1 MRGIAV
7 RYDLLLYMS
16 CPYDIYLDRD
26 EKTFCKPEEATGW
39 NIASELSLRMLES
52 KDRWQTQTADEVL
65 NLTSRPEPLA
75 GWAAKVKFPPRACI
89 ESSVVCATLCI

>member
-26 EKTFCKPEEATGW
+26 EKTFRKLKSRWLEHSPR
-39 NIASELSLRMLES
+39 SLSLRMLKS
-52 KDRWQTQTADEVL
+52 KDHWQTQTDDEVL

-89 ESSVVCATLCI
+89 ESSVVCATLCV